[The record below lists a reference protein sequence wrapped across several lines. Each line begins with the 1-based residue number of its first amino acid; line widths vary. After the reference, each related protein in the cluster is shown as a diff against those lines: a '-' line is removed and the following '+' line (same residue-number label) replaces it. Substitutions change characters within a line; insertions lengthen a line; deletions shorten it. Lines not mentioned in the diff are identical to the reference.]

1 MPGDEYVLDLLA
13 EHLGRLRRAD
23 LAGVT
28 RPAPLEPTLDGAA
41 KRRARRDRLNNRKRV
56 LTAESSARWA
66 NAIIGDDQYRLARD
80 AEYRDVIGL
89 RAAIATIE
97 ERLSQPTGDTLTPDQ
112 STERNKARVPKGYP
126 TQAER
131 FPETAPAAGAAGPTR
146 HHKAPT
152 ATTTLCTSPRAANGW
167 PTPGTTS
174 TPRR

>member
-1 MPGDEYVLDLLA
+1 MMPGDEYVLDLLA

-97 ERLSQPTGDTLTPDQ
+97 ERLSQPTGEGGKRLANARHNLDAATLT
-112 STERNKARVPKGYP
+112 VPEWRP
-126 TQAER
+126 IE
-131 FPETAPAAGAAGPTR
+131 
-146 HHKAPT
+146 
-152 ATTTLCTSPRAANGW
+152 LRAV
-167 PTPGTTS
+167 PHRS
-174 TPRR
+174 QRLR